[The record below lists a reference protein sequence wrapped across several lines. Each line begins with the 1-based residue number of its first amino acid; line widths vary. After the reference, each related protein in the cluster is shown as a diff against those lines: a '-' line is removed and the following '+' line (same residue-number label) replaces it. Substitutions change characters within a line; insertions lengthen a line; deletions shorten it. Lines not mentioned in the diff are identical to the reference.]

1 MTGLQW
7 REGGGGREGSIGCRE
22 IGMTVLAGVSTQ
34 VDEVRIL
41 AFCLK
46 RTRLGT
52 ARVTLSLE
60 LVVTGNK

>member
-1 MTGLQW
+1 MGC
-7 REGGGGREGSIGCRE
+7 SGCRE
-22 IGMTVLAGVSTQ
+22 KNMPGLAGVSTQ

-60 LVVTGNK
+60 LVVTGKK